1 MSRFGSAK
9 PALEAL
15 PEFVRRG
22 GGKQVVPTNEDV
34 IAREFQIMRAF
45 GARHVFAGDADYPL
59 LLSHL
64 DNAPPVMCVK
74 GDPALLA
81 RPAVALVGAR
91 NASAGACQFARQL
104 AFELSQMGLSVV
116 SGLAR
121 GIDTAVIAGG
131 IDVVYPPEN
140 RALQDRI
147 AERGLLIAEQPLG
160 TEPRARHFPYRNRVI
175 AGVSAGTV
183 VIEAAPKS
191 GSLITARLAAE
202 TGREVMAVP
211 GSPLDPRSRGC
222 N

>member
-1 MSRFGSAK
+1 MVLANK
-9 PALEAL
+9 AT
-15 PEFVRRG
+15 V
-22 GGKQVVPTNEDV
+22 
-34 IAREFQIMRAF
+34 AREFQITHAF
-45 GARHVFAGDADYPL
+45 GARYVFAGDADYPL

-121 GIDTAVIAGG
+121 GIDTAAHMGSIDSGTIAVIAGG

-147 AERGLLIAEQPLG
+147 ADRGLLIAEHPQAVNRERGTSPIATALSLG
-160 TEPRARHFPYRNRVI
+160 YLLEPW
-175 AGVSAGTV
+175 
-183 VIEAAPKS
+183 
-191 GSLITARLAAE
+191 
-202 TGREVMAVP
+202 
-211 GSPLDPRSRGC
+211 
-222 N
+222 

>member
-1 MSRFGSAK
+1 MTFGSQIHFDQLRLIRSPNIGPVSYRQLMSRFGSAK

-74 GDPALLA
+74 GDLALLA

-91 NASAGACQFARQL
+91 NASPGACQFARQL
-104 AFELSQMGLSVV
+104 SFELGQMELSVV
-116 SGLAR
+116 SGVAC
-121 GIDTAVIAGG
+121 GIDTAAHVGSIDSATVAIIAGG
-131 IDVVYPPEN
+131 IDVVY
-140 RALQDRI
+140 
-147 AERGLLIAEQPLG
+147 
-160 TEPRARHFPYRNRVI
+160 
-175 AGVSAGTV
+175 
-183 VIEAAPKS
+183 
-191 GSLITARLAAE
+191 
-202 TGREVMAVP
+202 
-211 GSPLDPRSRGC
+211 
-222 N
+222 